1 MSVCSRFKE
10 RCFSANGDR
19 VDVDLGRAL
28 VQRLAQHEHE
38 LFFFSVCGLGGA
50 EGEEQGVVAAYDVT
64 PSVFK
69 QSSVNMF
76 LHCARSDAIASR
88 LTPTGTGVGHK
99 SCEQHK
105 TNVGVSLLA
114 MTVAHPAS
122 I

>member
-1 MSVCSRFKE
+1 MLQREGTMSVCSRFKE

-19 VDVDLGRAL
+19 VDVD
-28 VQRLAQHEHE
+28 
-38 LFFFSVCGLGGA
+38 LGGA